1 MATKRKTTVVTETQL
16 TAFNIMREA
25 NQGRVF
31 NRADMMAKLKSAGFT
46 AHNSLVSAFESGV
59 NPPIV
64 RIERGKYIFAKEPV
78 YKDRLQLALD
88 TYLCFANP
96 NKHTKDSKLTE
107 EECIR
112 FLKDTGK
119 YEIYRVIKKLEKI

>member
-1 MATKRKTTVVTETQL
+1 MAGKRTKSVITETQL
-16 TAFNIMREA
+16 TAFNIMRETS
-25 NQGRVF
+25 QGRVF
-31 NRADMMAKLKSAGFT
+31 NRAEMIEKLKSAGFT
-46 AHNSLVSAFESGV
+46 SHNSLVSAFASGV

-64 RIERGKYIFAKEPV
+64 KIERGKYIFAKEPV

-96 NKHTKDSKLTE
+96 NKHAKDSKLTE
-107 EECIR
+107 EECIE
-112 FLKDTGK
+112 FLKKTGR